1 MDIIDF
7 IGETGRKLG
16 LWLVADGDT
25 ATTSLFSYTRTDIP
39 SFERKKTRYR
49 RAVAIAT
56 GILAGVLA
64 LEKYNGGVSRAV
76 KSLKR

>member
-7 IGETGRKLG
+7 IGKTAD
-16 LWLVADGDT
+16 LWLVADT

-39 SFERKKTRYR
+39 SFERKKSRYR

-56 GILAGVLA
+56 GILAGVIA